1 MQHKLDN
8 ADIINNIKG
17 SDYGIPQELLIEKKP
32 FNSDAIVKKSGQ
44 SETSVPDRSKEAL
57 KKHWESK
64 RIVDVTTFCQP
75 GGSKDST
82 VVVAEKTQNGF
93 RFAEKTIEKVVKRVE
108 VENVVVER
116 LEVERLEVERPEA
129 EVPPIGTIASQDIY
143 GHAVVNMLKDQ
154 ENIVTVRCK
163 FWL

>member
-1 MQHKLDN
+1 MKHKLAN

-116 LEVERLEVERPEA
+116 LEVERPEA

-154 ENIVTVRCK
+154 ENIVTVTSK
-163 FWL
+163 FWLCH

>member
-1 MQHKLDN
+1 MKHKLAN

-32 FNSDAIVKKSGQ
+32 FNSDAIVRKSGQ

-75 GGSKDST
+75 GGSKDSS

-93 RFAEKTIEKVVKRVE
+93 RFEEKTIEKVVKRV
-108 VENVVVER
+108 
-116 LEVERLEVERPEA
+116 EVERLEVERPEA

-143 GHAVVNMLKDQ
+143 RHAVKLLKDQ
-154 ENIVTVRCK
+154 ENFVTVASK